1 MYAVVRTGGKQYRV
15 TEGDVLR
22 VERLTAEQGSAVEL
36 DTLLVEN
43 DGKITV
49 GAPLVESAKVSATV
63 EEHGRGKKV
72 TVIKFK
78 RRKDYRKKQGHRQ
91 DYTQLRIDSIS
102 A

>member
-15 TEGDVLR
+15 SEGDVLQ
-22 VERLTAEQGSAVEL
+22 VERLDADQGSEVEL

-43 DGKITV
+43 EGKITV
-49 GAPLVESAKVSATV
+49 GAPLVDSAKVTATV

-91 DYTQLRIDSIS
+91 EYTQLRIASIS